1 MLLPFLLLVVLSQHH
16 DVDTIGNPSLSQ
28 HPTCPVNSNMPLRV
42 HGKYLHRRTFYYSNS
57 TASFQLLI
65 LSGDV
70 HPNPG
75 PVSQDSIYFDY
86 HERSSDS
93 LSFISTVSSSTASH
107 RHSAIT
113 SIFFN
118 ARSIVNKLVDF
129 HTLVDT
135 EDPDIIAVNET
146 NLADSIYD
154 SEVIVDPYV
163 LFRQDRNRNG
173 GGVMIAAKNNLNP
186 IRVTEFEHDD
196 LELVWIKVSTH
207 KGSILYG
214 SLYCP
219 KKPNLSFFA
228 DLNDCI
234 EKILSCVNSYTAVI
248 LVGDFNIDAPHIQ
261 PSGNFSEGDVRLY
274 HLLSQSLDTLN
285 MSQLV
290 DFVTRKYSDDELD
303 GTLID
308 HLYCNNTDIVS
319 QVTPHNGITRSD
331 HAGIFFTLDVA
342 LPRPSL
348 PPGTFLQYSK
358 GDIDGLRNDLANTNW
373 HNLFNGKSVDDAW
386 CVFRDRFLICVHK
399 YVPTRKAKKKPKKP
413 WITVEIIN
421 LARRKRRLYRACR
434 KTVNNIDKWNKYKQC
449 RNKLKSQIRKE
460 YHNYLR
466 DIAADNTNHGAKFW
480 SFVRASNAKQC
491 ATSFKID
498 DNTVITDPAVIAN
511 HFNTFFAS
519 NFTDADSEATC
530 DTICDGHLSL
540 PVTSIRTNA
549 NEIFELINKLKS
561 GKAPGPDG
569 ITSTMLKL
577 TVGQIT
583 KPLTIL
589 FNLSLSEGKIPD
601 DWKRANVVPIH
612 KAGDISSIKNYRP
625 ISLCSVVGKLMERV
639 VTNHLISYMG
649 DVGLISH
656 QQHGFVNGRSCT
668 TLLSSVSHHW
678 AQLLDQRSPPDI
690 DVVFLD
696 WSKAFDKVSHSI
708 LLSKLHNYG
717 ICGPLWH
724 WISSFL
730 LHRLQRVQFRGTS
743 SGWIPVQSG
752 VPQGSVLGP
761 LLFNLF
767 VLDLPNHVQSNLPQY
782 ADDTLLYRPIYSEN
796 DINIMQA
803 DLDGIISWCQ
813 LNKMALNPDKCKVMR
828 LSRRTGA
835 ALSVPSYNLL
845 HTPLSVVHS
854 YKYLGVIV
862 SSNLK
867 WGEHIKHITS
877 KTSRL
882 LGYIR
887 RLVRCNDQDIIIK
900 LYNSLCRPILE
911 YGAPAWFPYQSCN
924 LKKLENIQ
932 RRLARS
938 CIPAPRGEL
947 PYHVRLQRL
956 GLTSLESRYNY
967 LVIAFVAKCLYGKYD
982 IDPFK
987 YISVNSR
994 HLDTLKFR
1002 HLYART
1008 DCLKFTVFN
1017 RFPVYFD
1024 NLPIH
1029 VRDHLL
1035 VSLPAF
1041 LSCTK
1046 QHFKN
1051 ISWQVQL

>member
-1 MLLPFLLLVVLSQHH
+1 MMLLPFLLVLVATHQDPDTPGNRIGLDQHKI
-16 DVDTIGNPSLSQ
+16 TL
-28 HPTCPVNSNMPLRV
+28 NSNTPPHI
-42 HGKYLHRRTFYYSNS
+42 HGKYLHRRTLYYSNS

-70 HPNPG
+70 HQNPG
-75 PVSQDSIYFDY
+75 PQNSVVDY
-86 HERSSDS
+86 HEQSSDS
-93 LSFISTVSSSTASH
+93 SSFNSTISSSVTSH
-107 RHSAIT
+107 RSSAIT
-113 SIFFN
+113 SLFFN
-118 ARSIVNKLVDF
+118 SRSLVSKLVDF

-135 EDPDIIAVNET
+135 ENPDIIAVNET
-146 NLADSIYD
+146 NLADSICD
-154 SEVIVDPYV
+154 SEVIGAPYV
-163 LFRQDRNRNG
+163 LFRRDRNRHG
-173 GGVMIAAKNNLNP
+173 GGVMIAAKDSLNP
-186 IRVTEFEHDD
+186 IRVSEFEHAN
-196 LELVWIKVSTH
+196 LELVWIKVTTN
-207 KGSILYG
+207 KGSLLYG

-219 KKPNLSFFA
+219 KKPKLSFFS

-234 EKILSCVNSYTAVI
+234 EKILQCVDSYIAVN

-261 PSGNFSEGDVRLY
+261 PSGIFSEGDVRLY
-274 HLLSQSLDTLN
+274 RLLSQTLDPLN
-285 MSQLV
+285 LSQLV
-290 DFVTRKYSDDELD
+290 DFVTRRYSDDELD

-308 HLYCNNTDIVS
+308 HLYSNNTDIVS
-319 QVTPHNGITRSD
+319 QVTPHNGITGSD
-331 HAGIFFTLDVA
+331 HAGIFFTLNVA
-342 LPRPSL
+342 LPQPSL
-348 PPGTFLQYSK
+348 PPGTFLQYSRA
-358 GDIDGLRNDLANTNW
+358 DTNGLRNDLANTNW
-373 HNLFNGKSVDDAW
+373 HKVFDGKSIDDAW
-386 CVFRDRFLICVHK
+386 FAFRERFLACVHK
-399 YVPTRKAKKKPKKP
+399 FVPTRKAKKKPKKP

-434 KTVNNIDKWNKYKQC
+434 KAVNSIEKWDKYKQC
-449 RNKLKSQIRKE
+449 RNRLKTQVRRE
-460 YHNYLR
+460 YLIYLR
-466 DIAADNTNHGAKFW
+466 DIAADNTNHGTKFW
-480 SFVRASNAKQC
+480 SFVRASKAKKC
-491 ATSFKID
+491 ATSFKD
-498 DNTVITDPAVIAN
+498 GDSTVTDPAVIAN
-511 HFNTFFAS
+511 NFNTHFAS
-519 NFTDADSEATC
+519 NFSEADTEVES
-530 DTICDGHLSL
+530 DTICTGHIDSL
-540 PVTSIRTNA
+540 IVTGIMTNA

-577 TVGQIT
+577 TVGQVV

-589 FNLSLSEGKIPD
+589 FNRSLSEGKMPD

-612 KAGDISSIKNYRP
+612 KSGDISTIKNYRP
-625 ISLCSVVGKLMERV
+625 ISLCSVVGKLLERV
-639 VTNHLISYMG
+639 VAMHMTRYLS

-678 AQLLDQRSPPDI
+678 AQLLDQRSPPDV

-708 LLSKLHNYG
+708 LLGKLHNYG

-730 LHRLQRVQFRGTS
+730 LNRSQRVQFRGAS
-743 SGWIPVQSG
+743 SEWIPVQSG

-767 VLDLPNHVQSNLPQY
+767 VLDLPNHVQSYLPQY
-782 ADDTLLYRPIYSEN
+782 ADDTLLYRPIHSEH

-803 DLDGIISWCQ
+803 DLDSIISWCHN
-813 LNKMALNPDKCKVMR
+813 NKMVLNHDKCKVMR

-835 ALSVPSYNLL
+835 ALSIPSYNLL

-854 YKYLGVIV
+854 YKYLGVIF

-867 WGEHIKHITS
+867 WGDHITYITS

-887 RLVRCNDQDIIIK
+887 RLVRCSDPDILVK

-911 YGAPAWFPYQSCN
+911 YGAPAWIPYQSGH

-932 RRLARS
+932 RRVARS

-956 GLTSLESRYNY
+956 GIISLEHRYNY

-982 IDPFK
+982 VDPFK
-987 YISVNSR
+987 YISINSR

-1008 DCLKFTVFN
+1008 DCLKHTVFN

-1029 VRDHLL
+1029 VRDRFL
-1035 VSLPAF
+1035 VSLTAF
-1041 LSCTK
+1041 LTCVK
-1046 QHFKN
+1046 KHFKN
-1051 ISWQVQL
+1051 KSWQVQL